1 MNKHRTKTR
10 PSHEEQPRSMSVEL
24 PLPLLSAL
32 TGARESVMDLCIRTG
47 LEVLDHLMEED
58 RVALCGPAGRH
69 DPDRTAYRSG
79 SAPGEITLGGRRVAL
94 RRPRVRT
101 VEQSELAVPTYRWAA
116 DRDPLEEATWKAV
129 VHGVATRGYESLQ
142 PELPAPA
149 EGRAASKSAVSRRFV
164 ALSQQKLSE
173 CLSRS
178 LEDLD
183 LWVVMIDG
191 IIFAD
196 RVVLVTLGIAADGTK
211 HVLGVR
217 EGTTENATV
226 ARALLRDLVARG
238 LSDDHRLLFVID
250 GGAGIRKA
258 ILEAFG
264 TRGVVHRCQ
273 LHKIRN
279 VQGHLPQSLRSRIG
293 KAMEQAYKLSK
304 PKLAARRLEQLARSL
319 EGEHP
324 SAAASL
330 REGLGETLTLQRLG
344 VRGALWKT
352 LRSTNPIENL
362 NSGIARF
369 TRNVKRW
376 RDGSMILRW
385 VGSAVLEAERKFRR
399 IRGYKQMPLLIA
411 ALSPDRETAATQE
424 QAA

>member
-1 MNKHRTKTR
+1 
-10 PSHEEQPRSMSVEL
+10 
-24 PLPLLSAL
+24 
-32 TGARESVMDLCIRTG
+32 MDLCIRTG
-47 LEVLDHLMEED
+47 LEVLDHMMEED
-58 RVALCGPAGRH
+58 RAALCGPVGRH
-69 DPDRTAYRSG
+69 DPDRTAYRGG
-79 SAPGEITLGGRRVAL
+79 SAPGEITLAGRRVAL

-101 VEQSELAVPTYRWAA
+101 VEQSELAVPAYRWAA
-116 DRDPLEEATWKAV
+116 DRDPLEEATWKAM
-129 VHGVATRGYESLQ
+129 VHGVATRRYGSVQ
-142 PELPAPA
+142 PALPAPI

-164 ALSQQKLSE
+164 ALSQQKLTE
-173 CLSRS
+173 CLNRS

-211 HVLGVR
+211 YVLGVR

-226 ARALLRDLVARG
+226 ARALLRDLVTRG
-238 LSDDHRLLFVID
+238 LPDDRPLLFVID
-250 GGAGIRKA
+250 GAGGLRKA
-258 ILEAFG
+258 ILETFG

-279 VQGHLPQSLRSRIG
+279 VQGHLPKSLRSRIG

-304 PKLAARRLEQLARSL
+304 PKLAARRFEQLARSL
-319 EGEHP
+319 ETEHP

-330 REGLGETLTLQRLG
+330 REGLAETLTLQRLG
-344 VRGALWKT
+344 IRGALWKT

-376 RDGSMILRW
+376 RNGSMILRW

-399 IRGYKQMPLLIA
+399 IRGYKQMPQLIA
-411 ALSPDRETAATQE
+411 ALMPDREGATQE

>member
-1 MNKHRTKTR
+1 MSKHRTKTR
-10 PSHEEQPRSMSVEL
+10 PSHEEEPKTLSVEL

-47 LEVLDHLMEED
+47 LEVLDHMMEED
-58 RVALCGPAGRH
+58 RVALCGPVGRH
-69 DPDRTAYRSG
+69 DPDRTAYRGG
-79 SAPGEITLGGRRVAL
+79 SAPGEITLAGRRVAL

-101 VEQSELAVPTYRWAA
+101 VEQSELAVPAYRWAA
-116 DRDPLEEATWKAV
+116 DRDPLEEATWKAM
-129 VHGVATRGYESLQ
+129 VHGVATRRYESVQ
-142 PELPAPA
+142 PALPAPI
-149 EGRAASKSAVSRRFV
+149 EGRAASRSAVSRRFV
-164 ALSQQKLSE
+164 ALSQQKLTE
-173 CLSRS
+173 CLNRS

-191 IIFAD
+191 ITFAD

-226 ARALLRDLVARG
+226 ARALLRDLVTRG
-238 LSDDHRLLFVID
+238 LPDDQPLLFVID
-250 GGAGIRKA
+250 GAGGLRKA
-258 ILEAFG
+258 ILETFG

-279 VQGHLPQSLRSRIG
+279 VQGHLPKSLRSRIG

-304 PKLAARRLEQLARSL
+304 PKLAARRFEQLARSL
-319 EGEHP
+319 ETEHP

-330 REGLGETLTLQRLG
+330 REGIAETLTLQRLG
-344 VRGALWKT
+344 IRGALWKT

-385 VGSAVLEAERKFRR
+385 VGSAVLEVERKFRR
-399 IRGYKQMPLLIA
+399 IRGYKQMPQLIA
-411 ALSPDRETAATQE
+411 ALMPDREGATQE

>member
-1 MNKHRTKTR
+1 MSKHRTKIR
-10 PSHEEQPRSMSVEL
+10 PSHEEEPKTLSVEL

-47 LEVLDHLMEED
+47 LEVLDHMMEED

-69 DPDRTAYRSG
+69 DPDRTAYRGG

-101 VEQSELAVPTYRWAA
+101 VERSELAVPAYRWAA
-116 DRDPLEEATWKAV
+116 DRDPLEEATWKAM
-129 VHGVATRGYESLQ
+129 VHGVATRRYEPVQ
-142 PELPAPA
+142 PALPAPI

-164 ALSQQKLSE
+164 ALSQQKLTE
-173 CLSRS
+173 CLNRS

-211 HVLGVR
+211 YVLGVR

-226 ARALLRDLVARG
+226 ARALLSDLVTRG
-238 LSDDHRLLFVID
+238 LPDDRPLLFVID
-250 GGAGIRKA
+250 GAGGLRKA
-258 ILEAFG
+258 ILETFG

-279 VQGHLPQSLRSRIG
+279 VQGHLPKSLRSRIG

-304 PKLAARRLEQLARSL
+304 PKLAARRFEQLARSL
-319 EGEHP
+319 ETEHP

-330 REGLGETLTLQRLG
+330 REGLAETLTLQRLG
-344 VRGALWKT
+344 IRGALWNT

-385 VGSAVLEAERKFRR
+385 VGSAVLESERKFRR
-399 IRGYKQMPLLIA
+399 IRGYKQMPQLIA
-411 ALSPDRETAATQE
+411 ALMPDREGATQE

>member
-1 MNKHRTKTR
+1 
-10 PSHEEQPRSMSVEL
+10 
-24 PLPLLSAL
+24 
-32 TGARESVMDLCIRTG
+32 MDLCIRTG
-47 LEVLDHLMEED
+47 LEVLDHMMEED
-58 RVALCGPAGRH
+58 RVALCGPVGRH
-69 DPDRTAYRSG
+69 DPDRTAYRGG
-79 SAPGEITLGGRRVAL
+79 SAPGEITLAGRRVAL

-101 VEQSELAVPTYRWAA
+101 VEQSELAVPAYRWAA
-116 DRDPLEEATWKAV
+116 DRDPLEEATWKAM
-129 VHGVATRGYESLQ
+129 VHGVATRRYESVQ
-142 PELPAPA
+142 PALPAPI

-164 ALSQQKLSE
+164 ALSQQKLTE
-173 CLSRS
+173 CLNRS

-211 HVLGVR
+211 YVLGVR

-226 ARALLRDLVARG
+226 ARALLSDLVTRG
-238 LSDDHRLLFVID
+238 LPDDHPLLFVID
-250 GGAGIRKA
+250 GAGGLRKA
-258 ILEAFG
+258 ILETFG

-279 VQGHLPQSLRSRIG
+279 VQGHLPKSLRSRIG

-304 PKLAARRLEQLARSL
+304 PKLAARRFEQLARSL
-319 EGEHP
+319 ETEHP

-330 REGLGETLTLQRLG
+330 REGLAETLTLQRLG
-344 VRGALWKT
+344 IRGALWKT

-376 RDGSMILRW
+376 RNGSMILRW

-399 IRGYKQMPLLIA
+399 IRGYKQMPQLIA
-411 ALSPDRETAATQE
+411 ALMPDREGATQE